1 MLRQLQMLRTSR
13 VRFGSGIHRLT
24 GSKGQHDHYAALG
37 VRVSQR
43 LLRPVLVPELE
54 GVALTGQ
61 PVMFSSSVLAVMQ
74 RQKLSTATSQS
85 LHRLSYLISE
95 GYQDL
100 GSRGCDTGL

>member
-1 MLRQLQMLRTSR
+1 MLQT
-13 VRFGSGIHRLT
+13 GSTPFRPGTHRLM
-24 GSKGQHDHYAALG
+24 GSQGQQHHYAALG